1 MLIWK
6 KQEYLNPHT
15 NAKWSGP
22 MFHYRWSDKFHWNRQ
37 FLFFSFSDE
46 TLLISNTS
54 VHRKCQYCRPRGG
67 SLFFWDK
74 NNVKS
79 HKPNIKGIFCLFFP
93 SNDVVMTGRQWYR
106 RRWTHYL
113 RQKDVSE
120 EWKENITESRWNL
133 IRNSGD
139 LKNFWKE

>member
-1 MLIWK
+1 MQNEVVLCSTID
-6 KQEYLNPHT
+6 EVTSFTEIDN
-15 NAKWSGP
+15 
-22 MFHYRWSDKFHWNRQ
+22 FF
-37 FLFFSFSDE
+37 FFSFSDE
-46 TLLISNTS
+46 TLLVSNTS
-54 VHRKCQYCRPRGG
+54 VHRKCQYYRPRGG

-120 EWKENITESRWNL
+120 E
-133 IRNSGD
+133 
-139 LKNFWKE
+139 